1 MVRRPS
7 LQIEVSELG
16 PGQGP
21 EALRSLRRGAYVTA
35 GPKYPTSTMMSYIAH
50 FVEVR
55 IAADHA
61 ASTSSTCVSIADCGR
76 LISQWSAR
84 HPPLPTPSSTRS
96 VAGFATFRSGSSIF
110 SNPARLDLPR
120 PRGARRRGA
129 LLGQPQRASR
139 FEKWRSSVRLPRV
152 TGMECVSRRLGLQL
166 CYKPRQHSRRAGN
179 NRDIRTLASPHQ
191 PFERWPNQDERMSRC
206 ILGSAPTAPGRTAA
220 LVPIVDAPAATPLV
234 GASAA
239 ARPAA
244 AWPFRRPPRRRTP
257 ASHTPPHKF

>member
-1 MVRRPS
+1 
-7 LQIEVSELG
+7 
-16 PGQGP
+16 
-21 EALRSLRRGAYVTA
+21 
-35 GPKYPTSTMMSYIAH
+35 MSYIAH

-55 IAADHA
+55 IEP
-61 ASTSSTCVSIADCGR
+61 TTRRVRVPRVVSIADCGR

-84 HPPLPTPSSTRS
+84 HPPLPTPSSARP
-96 VAGFATFRSGSSIF
+96 VAGFAAFRSGSSIF

-129 LLGQPQRASR
+129 LLGQPQRAPR
-139 FEKWRSSVRLPRV
+139 FEKWRSGVRLPRV

-166 CYKPRQHSRRAGN
+166 CYKPRQHSHRAGN

-191 PFERWPNQDERMSRC
+191 PFERWPNQDERMNRC
-206 ILGSAPTAPGRTAA
+206 ILGSAITAPRRTAA
-220 LVPIVDAPAATPLV
+220 LVPIVDAPAATTLV

-244 AWPFRRPPRRRTP
+244 ARPFRRPPRRRTL